1 MDLTAA
7 PLRTKADLER
17 AIAEARQLASRL
29 SQATP
34 LEKARFE
41 ALLARIS
48 AYGGSGLPADP
59 ARERHD
65 ALNGHLKA
73 YGERWGRDETAV
85 EPEPWKPLLGGDV
98 RPPGTTR

>member
-7 PLRTKADLER
+7 PLRTKADLDR

-29 SQATP
+29 DQSTP
-34 LEKARFE
+34 SEKARFE

-48 AYGGSGLPADP
+48 AYPGSGLAADP
-59 ARERHD
+59 EREPRAVLD
-65 ALNGHLKA
+65 GHLKA
-73 YGERWGRDETAV
+73 FGDRWSRGEPVAT
-85 EPEPWKPLLGGDV
+85 PEPWKPLLGGDV

>member
-7 PLRTKADLER
+7 PLRTKADLDR

-29 SQATP
+29 DQSTP

-48 AYGGSGLPADP
+48 AYPGSGLAADP
-59 ARERHD
+59 ERESHA
-65 ALNGHLKA
+65 ALAGHLKA
-73 YGERWGRDETAV
+73 FGDRWPRDETAAQR
-85 EPEPWKPLLGGDV
+85 EPWKPLLGGDV
-98 RPPGTTR
+98 RPPRTTR